1 MKDLISVTV
10 PFFNEEKN
18 VRPLYS
24 QLKEVLEKENL
35 NYEIIFV
42 DDGSMDKTLA
52 VLKEVQRE
60 NGKVKVIK
68 LRKNFGQTAALS
80 AGFDHA
86 RGEIIISLDGDLQ
99 HDPRDLPKL
108 LKKVEE
114 GYDIDSGWR
123 EERKD
128 PFFTRKLPSRIANR
142 LIRLISGVEIHDFG
156 TTFKAYRKE
165 IIKNI
170 RLYGELHRFI
180 PALASQLG
188 ASITEVP
195 IRNIPRKHGK
205 SSYNLLRTI
214 RVIFDL
220 ITVKFLISYSTR
232 PLQIFG
238 IWGLAFTSAGFLAGL
253 YLTIKKFLYD
263 IALMVE
269 HGPLLILAVLLMVI
283 GFQFITMGLLGEM
296 LARVY
301 YETRNKPIYSVE
313 KIFGNKE
320 T

>member
-1 MKDLISVTV
+1 
-10 PFFNEEKN
+10 
-18 VRPLYS
+18 
-24 QLKEVLEKENL
+24 LKEVLEEENL

-42 DDGSMDKTLA
+42 DDGSTDKTLK
-52 VLKEVQRE
+52 VLEEIHHQDER
-60 NGKVKVIK
+60 VKVIK

-80 AGFDHA
+80 AGFDYA
-86 RGEIIISLDGDLQ
+86 EGEIIVSMDGDLQ
-99 HDPRDLPKL
+99 HNPRDLPKL
-108 LKKVEE
+108 LKKIEE
-114 GYDIDSGWR
+114 GYDIVSGWR
-123 EERKD
+123 EARKD
-128 PFFTRKLPSRIANR
+128 PFFTRKLPSRVANW
-142 LIRLISGVEIHDFG
+142 LIHLISGVDIHDFG
-156 TTFKAYRKE
+156 TTFKAYRRE

-195 IRNIPRKHGK
+195 IENIPRKFGK
-205 SSYNLLRTI
+205 SSYNLSRVI

-238 IWGLAFTSAGFLAGL
+238 IWGLVFTSSGFLVGL
-253 YLTIKKFLYD
+253 YLIIKKFIYH

-269 HGPLLILAVLLMVI
+269 HGPLLMLAILLMVI

-301 YETRNKPIYSVE
+301 YETRNRPIYSIE
-313 KIFGNKE
+313 NIFQQ
-320 T
+320 

>member
-1 MKDLISVTV
+1 MENLISVTV
-10 PFFNEEKN
+10 PFFNEENN

-42 DDGSMDKTLA
+42 DDGSTDGTLKA
-52 VLKEVQRE
+52 LKEIHHE
-60 NGKVKVIK
+60 NRKVRVIK

-86 RGEIIISLDGDLQ
+86 QGEIIVSMDGDLQ
-99 HDPRDLPKL
+99 HNPRDLPKL
-108 LKKVEE
+108 LKKIEE
-114 GYDIDSGWR
+114 GYDMVSGWR

-128 PFFTRKLPSRIANR
+128 PFFTRKLPSRVANW
-142 LIRLISGVEIHDFG
+142 LIHLISGVDIHDFG
-156 TTFKAYRKE
+156 TTFKAYRRE

-195 IRNIPRKHGK
+195 IENIPRRHGK
-205 SSYNLLRTI
+205 SSYNLSRTI
-214 RVIFDL
+214 RVVFDL
-220 ITVKFLISYSTR
+220 ITVKFLISYSTK

-238 IWGLAFTSAGFLAGL
+238 IWGSVFSLAGFIIGL
-253 YLTIKKFLYD
+253 YLTIKKFLYHT
-263 IALMVE
+263 ALMVE
-269 HGPLLILAVLLMVI
+269 HGPLLMLAILLIVT
-283 GFQFITMGLLGEM
+283 GFQFVTMGLLGEM
-296 LARVY
+296 ITRVY
-301 YETRNKPIYSVE
+301 YETRNKPTYSVE
-313 KIFGNKE
+313 KIFE
-320 T
+320 

>member
-42 DDGSMDKTLA
+42 DDGSMDKTLV
-52 VLKEVQRE
+52 VLKEIHRE
-60 NGKVKVIK
+60 DEKVKVIK

-114 GYDIDSGWR
+114 GYDIASGWR

-128 PFFTRKLPSRIANR
+128 PFFTRKLPSRIANW
-142 LIRLISGVEIHDFG
+142 LIRLISGVDIHDFG

-195 IRNIPRKHGK
+195 IENIPRKHGK

-238 IWGLAFTSAGFLAGL
+238 IWGLGFTSAGFLIGL

-269 HGPLLILAVLLMVI
+269 HGPLLMLAVLLMVI

-313 KIFGNKE
+313 KIFDKKE